1 MRLLQNIHNFDVA
14 TFQRC
19 HNLKSYEKLVQ
30 FSRWVSKTADGPLYI
45 IAAIPMAIYGYLEF
59 LPWFF
64 AAFIIERSSY
74 FILKNFFRRNRPPQ
88 AIPDFE
94 SVIIPSDRFSFP
106 SGHTSAAFLM
116 AVLMSSLYP
125 ELYYL
130 LLPWACTVGVSRVML
145 GVHFPT
151 DILAGATLGT
161 SCGIIVLNLRVIV

>member
-64 AAFIIERSSY
+64 AAFILERSSY

-130 LLPWACTVGVSRVML
+130 LLPWAGTVGVSRVML